1 MKKYYILLVSI
12 LLLFPINVK
21 AFMVSTDNCDTYNT
35 ETKTCK
41 INICKN
47 DCNFSSISNIP
58 NFGNSVNTL
67 IINLEKDE
75 YNITNTNLY
84 FLNINKTIINGN
96 GSILLFEDEENNEI
110 SIRGKQVEI
119 NNLTMNM
126 IVDIEY
132 SDTVILDFITV
143 KDSPTTDE
151 ALNIIYPSQK
161 VQISNSIIPGLYIS
175 VDYSIPISI
184 NNSDLR
190 TDNRCSIEYSIL
202 NMPLNN
208 VSKGTFNYADYNVR
222 LLEDLQNK
230 KIQIS
235 NSKLSCASC
244 GTQVVGDS
252 AIIEIDATNE
262 WKDGVIDR
270 GTNVLE
276 RTDNAYIYVEQSDK
290 DTVTINTVDDLTLN
304 NYFELDEDFSISW
317 EVEDEEIARI
327 DNNKIIPLKVGSTI
341 IRARQGHDIYTLRLD
356 VTDDMIN
363 PTPTPTATPIVT
375 PSPSPAPTNNVEV
388 PDTYHTG
395 LFIIIAAIF
404 TVIPVT
410 YYFISKEEE

>member
-1 MKKYYILLVSI
+1 MKKGI
-12 LLLFPINVK
+12 LLLVVIILLIPINVK
-21 AFMVSTDNCDTYNT
+21 AIRLLTDDCDSYNT
-35 ETKTCK
+35 VTKTCK

-96 GSILLFEDEENNEI
+96 GSTFLFEDEENNEI

-126 IVDIEY
+126 VVDIAY
-132 SDTVILDFITV
+132 LDTVILDSITV

-161 VQISNSIIPGLYIS
+161 VQISNSIIPGLNII
-175 VDYSIPISI
+175 VGYSIPISI

-190 TDNRCSIEYSIL
+190 TDNRCSIEYSIV

-208 VSKGTFNYADYNVR
+208 VYKGTFNYADYDVK
-222 LLEDLQNK
+222 LLEDLQNN
-230 KIQIS
+230 KIQTS

-244 GTQVVGDS
+244 GTQVDGDS
-252 AIIEIDATNE
+252 AIIEIDSTNE
-262 WKDGVIDR
+262 WKDDVIDR
-270 GTNVLE
+270 GRNVYE
-276 RTDNAYIYVEQSDK
+276 NTDNAYIYIEQSNK

-304 NYFELDEDFSISW
+304 NYFELDEDFPISW

-375 PSPSPAPTNNVEV
+375 PSSSPLPTNNVEV

>member
-21 AFMVSTDNCDTYNT
+21 AAMVSTDNCDTYYA

-58 NFGNSVNTL
+58 IFGNSVNTL
-67 IINLEKDE
+67 IINLERDE
-75 YNITNTNLY
+75 YTLNNTKLWFINISDVTINGDGSTFSFENENDTALS
-84 FLNINKTIINGN
+84 FRGENLNIN
-96 GSILLFEDEENNEI
+96 
-110 SIRGKQVEI
+110 
-119 NNLTMNM
+119 NLNLNM
-126 IVDIEY
+126 VVGIEY
-132 SDTVILDFITV
+132 AQNVVLDTITV

-151 ALNIIYPSQK
+151 ALNIVYPSQK
-161 VQISNSIIPGLYIS
+161 VQISNSIIPGLNIT

-202 NMPLNN
+202 NMVLNN
-208 VSKGTFNYADYNVR
+208 VYKGTFNYADYDVR
-222 LLEDLQNK
+222 LLEDLQNN
-230 KIQIS
+230 KIQIR

-244 GTQVVGDS
+244 GTQVDGDS
-252 AIIEIDATNE
+252 AIIEIDSTNE

-270 GTNVLE
+270 GRNVKE
-276 RTDNAYIYVEQSDK
+276 NTDNAYIYIEQSDK

-304 NYFELDEDFSISW
+304 NYFELDEDFPISW
-317 EVEDEEIARI
+317 EVEDEDIAKI
-327 DNNKIIPLKVGSTI
+327 EDNKIIPLKVGSTI

-363 PTPTPTATPIVT
+363 PTPTPTPTPIVT
-375 PSPSPAPTNNVEV
+375 PSPVPTNDVKV